1 MDTPPWV
8 DYPGRSLAHGVGAN
22 CDISMKSGWRRERRR
37 RWRECARIVADL
49 DIDLPFDSAAF
60 IERIAR
66 GRGRRIELVPIH
78 ARPATPSGIL
88 LSTDQADYLC
98 YAVNT
103 SPLHREHIL
112 LHEAGHLV
120 CGHTGPSTSDAVPA
134 ALLPHLSDELV
145 RRVLC
150 RAGFDDVQER
160 QAELFASMILH
171 RTARWR
177 PPAASVTRL
186 VSVLR
191 GM

>member
-1 MDTPPWV
+1 MT
-8 DYPGRSLAHGVGAN
+8 
-22 CDISMKSGWRRERRR
+22 SGWRREGRRL
-37 RWRECARIVADL
+37 WQECARLVAGL

-60 IERIAR
+60 VDRIAR
-66 GRGRRIELVPIH
+66 RRGRRIELVPIH
-78 ARPATPSGIL
+78 ARSATPCGIL

-120 CGHTGPSTSDAVPA
+120 YGHTGPSTVDAVPP

-150 RAGFDDVQER
+150 RSSFDDAQER
-160 QAELFASMILH
+160 QAELFASLILH
-171 RTARWR
+171 RAARWR
-177 PPAASVTRL
+177 PPRTTISARL
-186 VSVLR
+186 VSLLR
-191 GM
+191 REST

>member
-1 MDTPPWV
+1 M
-8 DYPGRSLAHGVGAN
+8 
-22 CDISMKSGWRRERRR
+22 
-37 RWRECARIVADL
+37 VADL

-60 IERIAR
+60 VEKLAR
-66 GRGRRIELVPIH
+66 HRGRRIELIPIH
-78 ARPATPSGIL
+78 ARPATPCGIL
-88 LSTDQADYLC
+88 LATDRADYLC

-120 CGHTGPSTSDAVPA
+120 CGHTGPSTSDMIPA
-134 ALLPHLSDELV
+134 ALLPHLSGELV

-150 RAGFDDVQER
+150 RHSFDDVQER
-160 QAELFASMILH
+160 QAELFASLILH
-171 RTARWR
+171 RATSI
-177 PPAASVTRL
+177 PAGVTRL